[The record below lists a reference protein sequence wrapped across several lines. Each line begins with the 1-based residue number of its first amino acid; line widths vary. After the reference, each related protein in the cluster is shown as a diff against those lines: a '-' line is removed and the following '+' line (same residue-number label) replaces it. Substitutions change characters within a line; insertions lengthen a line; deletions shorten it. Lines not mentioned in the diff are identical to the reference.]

1 MRTAAG
7 GYVTPARGARST
19 REERAV
25 GLDDKVQHQATDA
38 KGKAK
43 EATGAVTGDED
54 MKAEGRGDQAQATA
68 EEAGRHLKEAA
79 KDAKDT
85 LKP

>member
-1 MRTAAG
+1 M
-7 GYVTPARGARST
+7 
-19 REERAV
+19 
-25 GLDDKVQHQATDA
+25 GLEDKVQHQATDA

-43 EATGAVTGDED
+43 EGAGAVTGDED
-54 MKAEGRGDQAQATA
+54 MKAEGRGDQAQASA
-68 EEAGRHLKEAA
+68 EEAGRHFKEAA

>member
-1 MRTAAG
+1 
-7 GYVTPARGARST
+7 VSGAREDDR
-19 REERAV
+19 REECAV

-43 EATGAVTGDED
+43 EGTGAVTGDED
-54 MKAEGRGDQAQATA
+54 LKAEGRGDQAQASA
-68 EEAGRHLKEAA
+68 EEAGRHLKDAA

>member
-1 MRTAAG
+1 
-7 GYVTPARGARST
+7 
-19 REERAV
+19 V
-25 GLDDKVQHQATDA
+25 GLDDKVQHHATDA

-43 EATGAVTGDED
+43 EATGAATGDDD
-54 MKAEGRGDQAQATA
+54 MKAEGKGDQAQASA
-68 EEAGRHLKEAA
+68 EEAGRHLKDAA